1 MRALETRIPPPVVML
16 LLGVFAWAASSQL
29 PALSFHLP
37 FSSLLAV
44 ALVAVGVALNLL
56 PKLAFGRART
66 TINPLKPQTT
76 THLVTS
82 GIFRYTRNPMY
93 LGQSVIVLAWA
104 VYLHNVVALLAV
116 PAFMLYITRFQILP
130 EERHLGALFGDGFEA
145 FCRWTRRWV

>member
-1 MRALETRIPPPVVML
+1 ML
-16 LLGVFAWAASSQL
+16 LLGVFAWAASWQL

-37 FSSLLAV
+37 FTTLLAV
-44 ALVAVGVALNLL
+44 ALAVVGVALNLL

-82 GIFRYTRNPMY
+82 GIYCYTRNPMY

-104 VYLHNVVALLAV
+104 VYLHNAVALLAV
-116 PAFMLYITRFQILP
+116 PAFVLYISRFQILP
-130 EERHLGALFGDGFEA
+130 EERHLAALFGERFEA
-145 FCRWTRRWV
+145 FRRRTRRWV

>member
-1 MRALETRIPPPVVML
+1 MVML

-44 ALVAVGVALNLL
+44 ALVAAGVALNLL

-145 FCRWTRRWV
+145 FCRRTRRWV

>member
-1 MRALETRIPPPVVML
+1 MVML

-29 PALSFHLP
+29 PWLSFHLS

-44 ALVAVGVALNLL
+44 ALVVVGVALNLL
-56 PKLAFGRART
+56 PKLAFGRVRT
-66 TINPLKPQTT
+66 TINPLKPQTS

-104 VYLHNVVALLAV
+104 VYLHNLVALLAV
-116 PAFMLYITRFQILP
+116 PAFVLYISRFQIRP
-130 EERHLGALFGDGFEA
+130 EERHLGALFGDKFEA
-145 FCRWTRRWV
+145 FRRRTRRWL